1 MSPAQ
6 SRNHASTA
14 CVATRGSYPCAREA
28 AVIKPAPIVTAS
40 EQVGRGSL
48 LRTRLGLPVGC
59 RSAAILLALFTF
71 SVVVCHARLPRPD
84 GPEAK
89 SCETELAFCQ
99 ALLGTVGGKD
109 ATGVLQLTVAP
120 SSKSRGRRSH
130 AAGWPSHARTACSQP
145 GPCAEPNIGKNASG
159 TVPPADRELHP
170 ESSATSCAA
179 RLRECRARSI
189 IIRRS
194 TVRGE
199 PTVCVNIAKAE
210 YTHATNFD
218 RR

>member
-1 MSPAQ
+1 M
-6 SRNHASTA
+6 R
-14 CVATRGSYPCAREA
+14 
-28 AVIKPAPIVTAS
+28 
-40 EQVGRGSL
+40 
-48 LRTRLGLPVGC
+48 C
-59 RSAAILLALFTF
+59 RSRTAILVALVTLGGI
-71 SVVVCHARLPRPD
+71 CHAQMPRPD
-84 GPEAK
+84 ASDVK
-89 SCETELAFCQ
+89 SCETELAICE
-99 ALLGTVGGKD
+99 ALLGTVGGKE
-109 ATGVLQLTVAP
+109 AKGVVRLVGVAP
-120 SSKSRGRRSH
+120 SSTSRGARSRSP